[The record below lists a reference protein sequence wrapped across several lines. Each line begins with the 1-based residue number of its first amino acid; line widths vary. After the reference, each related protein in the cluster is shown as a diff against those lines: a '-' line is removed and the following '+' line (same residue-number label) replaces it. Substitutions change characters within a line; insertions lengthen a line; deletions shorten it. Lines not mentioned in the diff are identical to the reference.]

1 MQNNWIRVPGAA
13 LLLCLSG
20 QAGHA
25 GLCDYKPSVLI
36 GKAGTVAAEAGR
48 TALGVYSLMYNSPE
62 LVALGTSAAGVS
74 ASTATAS
81 ANAALSSAGTAAAAP
96 AAVTAGAVAL
106 AAGVAVEG
114 ICYFRVDKVTDP
126 YEVRRI
132 LEAIAAVDPAMS
144 IVSTDKGDS
153 LSLEVK
159 GEQKLFLMR
168 KLYIADGKLRYRDW
182 GPNRNLGQ
190 VLLSAPPAQAETVEV
205 AVPLAE
211 PAAELPVEAEAAPVL
226 EEAPAP
232 ESEAPVEE

>member
-48 TALGVYSLMYNSPE
+48 TALGGYSLMYNSPE

-81 ANAALSSAGTAAAAP
+81 ANAALSSAGTA
-96 AAVTAGAVAL
+96 
-106 AAGVAVEG
+106 EG

-211 PAAELPVEAEAAPVL
+211 PAAELPVEAEAAPVV
-226 EEAPAP
+226 EEAPATEP
-232 ESEAPVEE
+232 EAPVEE